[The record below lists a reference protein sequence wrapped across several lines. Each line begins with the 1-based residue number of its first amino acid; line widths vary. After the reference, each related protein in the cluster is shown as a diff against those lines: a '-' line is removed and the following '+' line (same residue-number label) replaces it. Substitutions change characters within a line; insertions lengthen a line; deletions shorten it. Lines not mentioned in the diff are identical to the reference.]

1 VKVLYL
7 RFSLGRLREMDCASS
22 VAGLHFIT
30 EFDQRLVKS
39 VLGCVD
45 VGFIAF
51 YFKITRDLWGA
62 ESIG

>member
-1 VKVLYL
+1 
-7 RFSLGRLREMDCASS
+7 MDCASS

-30 EFDQRLVKS
+30 EFAQRLVKP

-51 YFKITRDLWGA
+51 KFKITRDLWGA